1 MAIKSSVICSA
12 YFLTFR
18 EDELTGVVCKRLK
31 LKLITRLLVCLASS
45 KVFKTSYL
53 LSEERERE
61 EEEKFEGEKE
71 REVSNSICAT
81 QSQDDR
87 KIPPSQSFA

>member
-53 LSEERERE
+53 LSEERE